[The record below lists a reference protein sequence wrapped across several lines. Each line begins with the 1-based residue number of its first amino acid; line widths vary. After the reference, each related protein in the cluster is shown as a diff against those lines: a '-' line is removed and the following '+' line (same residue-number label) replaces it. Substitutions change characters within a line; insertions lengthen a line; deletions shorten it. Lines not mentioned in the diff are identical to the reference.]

1 MATYLSDNYKDPI
14 PEAPGVGILIC
25 REFLF
30 TVSTA
35 LALNDIIKLMPVN
48 IGMPLVLDDW
58 FADFPELDTG
68 VDAIAL
74 QLGDTDT
81 AAKFMAAN
89 TVGQAGGKRFMSSH
103 GAALAVPV
111 EYARTSDK
119 DFRLTVSTGPG
130 TGATGVAIRGWF
142 KYHFSG
148 IASPV

>member
-81 AAKFMAAN
+81 AAKFMA
-89 TVGQAGGKRFMSSH
+89 
-103 GAALAVPV
+103 VPV

>member
-1 MATYLSDNYKDPI
+1 
-14 PEAPGVGILIC
+14 
-25 REFLF
+25 
-30 TVSTA
+30 
-35 LALNDIIKLMPVN
+35 
-48 IGMPLVLDDW
+48 
-58 FADFPELDTG
+58 
-68 VDAIAL
+68 VDAITL

-119 DFRLTVSTGPG
+119 DFRLTVSAGPG